1 MIECAREA
9 DVLDAVAFRRWPRHC
24 DEGLRTHVAACAI
37 CADLV
42 EVARALRDDRESAC
56 RDARVPAAGQVWWRA
71 TIRARAEAARTAAQP
86 ITALQGITGAC
97 AVGLACGLAGAI
109 WRSLQGA
116 LQFEELVSRLGTG
129 GFDLTAASS
138 LALQL
143 GLPLGRPLL
152 LALAACLV
160 LAPLALYAALAD
172 D

>member
-9 DVLDAVAFRRWPRHC
+9 DVLDAVTFRRWPHHC
-24 DEGLRTHVAACAI
+24 DEGLRMHVAACAI

-42 EVARALRDDRESAC
+42 EVARALRDDQESAC

-71 TIRARAEAARTAAQP
+71 TIRARADAAHTVAEP
-86 ITALQGITGAC
+86 ITALQGIAGAC
-97 AVGLACGLAGAI
+97 VVGLACGLAAAV

-129 GFDLTAASS
+129 GVDLTAAV
-138 LALQL
+138 LALPL
-143 GLPLGRPLL
+143 GPLGRPLL

-172 D
+172 E